1 VKQPIVAD
9 STCLIGLERIGQLDL
24 LPELFETVVIPPEVA
39 REFGVSLDW
48 LRVENPTDD
57 ALITSLKLLVDQ
69 GEAEAI
75 ALAYE
80 KSCSV
85 LLDDRQARSVAKQMG
100 LRIIGTVGALILAK
114 QQSMVPSLKPLLDQL
129 EASNF
134 YLSHDLREEAL
145 RLVSE

>member
-1 VKQPIVAD
+1 MKPPIVVD

-24 LPELFETVVIPPEVA
+24 LPGLFETVVIPPEVA
-39 REFGVSLDW
+39 REFAVSLDW

-57 ALITSLKLLVDQ
+57 ALVTSLKLLVDQ

-80 KSCSV
+80 KSCSI

-100 LRIIGTVGALILAK
+100 LKIIGTVRVLILAK
-114 QQSMVPSLKPLLDQL
+114 QQSMIPALKPLLDRL

-134 YLSHDLREEAL
+134 YLSRDLKEEAL
-145 RLVSE
+145 RLVGE

>member
-24 LPELFETVVIPPEVA
+24 LFELFEPLVIPPEVD
-39 REFGVSLDW
+39 REFGLSFPW
-48 LRVENPTDD
+48 LKVETPAND
-57 ALITSLKLLVDQ
+57 ALVKSLKLLLDQ

-75 ALAYE
+75 ALGYE
-80 KSCSV
+80 KEWRV
-85 LLDDRQARSVAKQMG
+85 LLDDRRARSVAKQMG

-114 QQSMVPSLKPLLDQL
+114 QQSIIPALKPLLEQL
-129 EASNF
+129 EAGEF
-134 YLSHDLREEAL
+134 YVSQELIEEAL

>member
-1 VKQPIVAD
+1 VKPPIVAD
-9 STCLIGLERIGQLDL
+9 STCLIGLERIGQIDL

-39 REFGVSLDW
+39 REFAVSLDW

-57 ALITSLKLLVDQ
+57 AVITSLKLLVDQ

-100 LRIIGTVGALILAK
+100 LNIIGTVGALILAK
-114 QQSMVPSLKPLLDQL
+114 QESLIPAPKPLLDRL
-129 EASNF
+129 ETNNF
-134 YLSHDLREEAL
+134 YISQGLKAEAL
-145 RLVSE
+145 RLAGE

>member
-1 VKQPIVAD
+1 VKPPIVVD

-24 LPELFETVVIPPEVA
+24 LPGLFETVVIPPEVA
-39 REFGVSLDW
+39 REFAVSLDW

-57 ALITSLKLLVDQ
+57 ALVTSLKLLVDQ

-80 KSCSV
+80 KSCSI

-100 LRIIGTVGALILAK
+100 LKIIGTVRVLILAK
-114 QQSMVPSLKPLLDQL
+114 QQSMIPALKPLLDRL

-134 YLSHDLREEAL
+134 YLSRDLKEEAL
-145 RLVSE
+145 RLVGE